1 MPLNTTEAQE
11 IADLFNTITVC
22 NMMLNESEVCSLK
35 WYMNRER
42 EARATIELADT
53 YGIELPCLE
62 AHRKDFHRLTLKAEQ
77 MLEQEA
83 LSAGF
88 NTARDY
94 VINAAKGV
102 SR

>member
-11 IADLFNTITVC
+11 IADLFNSITVC
-22 NMMLNESEVCSLK
+22 NMMLAKNKVCSLE
-35 WYMNRER
+35 WYLNSER
-42 EARATIELADT
+42 AARATIELADT

-62 AHRKDFHRLTLKAEQ
+62 AHRRDVHRFALKAEQ

-83 LSAGF
+83 SRAGF

-94 VINAAKGV
+94 VINADLEV
-102 SR
+102 SQ